1 MENEKKLKS
10 AKTQH
15 VIFRVFQILGIVMIP
30 VGFAL
35 IMFSFIN
42 YVNEVIVM
50 TDAKSVMESFM
61 TYVWDITLKATIMY
75 AGIAMTIVFS
85 ILASKKK
92 KIIKELKN
100 NN

>member
-35 IMFSFIN
+35 IILSVLPTECV
-42 YVNEVIVM
+42 YVTPPTTV
-50 TDAKSVMESFM
+50 
-61 TYVWDITLKATIMY
+61 
-75 AGIAMTIVFS
+75 
-85 ILASKKK
+85 
-92 KIIKELKN
+92 
-100 NN
+100 